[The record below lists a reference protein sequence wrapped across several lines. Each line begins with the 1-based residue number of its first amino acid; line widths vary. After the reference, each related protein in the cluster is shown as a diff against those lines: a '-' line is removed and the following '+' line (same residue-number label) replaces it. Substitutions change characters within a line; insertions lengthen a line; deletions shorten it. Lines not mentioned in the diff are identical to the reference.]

1 MGLDKVCYN
10 IKWKEMRFAKNG
22 AKIGVFAH
30 IKSAI
35 LVHNSESGGIIL
47 IIGRLFKENSKCRS
61 KNFKETISVKR
72 LSILLLL
79 LSVVAV
85 SVSIAAV
92 AGIAETGAK
101 GGEAIP
107 DDTPVTYGYLQKF
120 KEELRQEI
128 IDELTANGGINI
140 STTYEDIS
148 FNEGDVIILSP
159 DAEVIYRGGGAV
171 AITSSNEIG
180 EGITDMSSEKELFS
194 GESLEYGH
202 IYHAS
207 SGESR
212 RAILIT
218 GGKAYFTIRGGYE
231 IG

>member
-1 MGLDKVCYN
+1 M
-10 IKWKEMRFAKNG
+10 
-22 AKIGVFAH
+22 
-30 IKSAI
+30 
-35 LVHNSESGGIIL
+35 
-47 IIGRLFKENSKCRS
+47 
-61 KNFKETISVKR
+61 KR

-79 LSVVAV
+79 IAVVAL

-92 AGIAETGAK
+92 ASIAETGALDS
-101 GGEAIP
+101 ESIP
-107 DDTPVTYGYLQKF
+107 EDTPVTYGYLQKF
-120 KEELRQEI
+120 KQELRQEI
-128 IDELTANGGINI
+128 IDELTANGGINV

-171 AITSSNEIG
+171 AITSSCESG
-180 EGITDMSSEKELFS
+180 EGITDMSGERELFS

-207 SGESR
+207 ASESR
-212 RAILIT
+212 KAILIT